1 MKKEQLLE
9 LLISKFEEVTT
20 KKDAET
26 MLKVVDDV
34 IEVVSESLGEDKNV
48 TVGKYIKIENKLIG
62 ARSGVSKIGG
72 VEKPWDKPEHR
83 EIKIKNTKAL
93 NR

>member
-20 KKDAET
+20 KKDAEA

-34 IEVVSESLGEDKNV
+34 IEVVSESLEEDKNV

-62 ARSGVSKIGG
+62 ERSGVSKMGG
-72 VEKPWDKPEHR
+72 IEKPWTKPKHR